1 MDFTRKNYSSAAP
14 LEASIGYSRMV
25 RVGPFIK
32 IGGTTSV
39 LPDGSVYGEDA
50 YTQTKYILEKFL
62 RLLAEAGAGAKDVI
76 AVKVYAVDMKLS
88 GEIARAYSEFFV
100 ESGPAGFTNVINT
113 GLRPGVAHSSDKDVK
128 PLFTVV
134 GTTALNRPAQL
145 VEIEAE
151 AVMT

>member
-1 MDFTRKNYSSAAP
+1 MDFTRKNFSSGAP
-14 LEASIGYSRMV
+14 LETRVGYSRMV
-25 RVGPFIK
+25 RVGPFLK

-62 RLLAEAGAGAKDVI
+62 HLLAEAGAGAKDVI
-76 AVKVYAVDMKLS
+76 AVKVYAVDMKLG
-88 GEIARAYSEFFV
+88 GEIARAYSEFF
-100 ESGPAGFTNVINT
+100 
-113 GLRPGVAHSSDKDVK
+113 KDVK

-151 AVMT
+151 AVMI